1 MDSQSKSD
9 RVVRDF
15 RPRHGLGATRGSIG
29 VEGGHVRRE
38 HESLTCG
45 DSTGEGVAAAGG
57 LGGGAGW
64 GRGVVGHLGSRT
76 GTFHY
81 NQTITYIHFK
91 CKIVRTTR
99 LYLNNFK

>member
-1 MDSQSKSD
+1 MDSQFKSD

-15 RPRHGLGATRGSIG
+15 HPRHGLGATRGSIG

-64 GRGVVGHLGSRT
+64 GRGVVAISALVPVL
-76 GTFHY
+76 F
-81 NQTITYIHFK
+81 ITTKLSLLISISNAK
-91 CKIVRTTR
+91 
-99 LYLNNFK
+99 